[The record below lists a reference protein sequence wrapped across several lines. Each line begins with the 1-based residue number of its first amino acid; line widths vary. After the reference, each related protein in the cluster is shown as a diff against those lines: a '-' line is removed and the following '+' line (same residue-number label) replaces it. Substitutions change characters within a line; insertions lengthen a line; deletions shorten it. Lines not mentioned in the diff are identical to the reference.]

1 MHKLC
6 ELPYINHKAGLLAC
20 HTEEKQVEIR
30 PCRSLAEASVKASVS
45 FTVRDS
51 RLVYNYPLPKI
62 FNPKTMAYIA
72 HDQSVNHI
80 TSDSHDDVTEPKI
93 LSIDKTLTTVFDKE
107 EENMA
112 FKTKTVFDE
121 EILGIEETSSN
132 ENSLCQSNH

>member
-1 MHKLC
+1 
-6 ELPYINHKAGLLAC
+6 
-20 HTEEKQVEIR
+20 
-30 PCRSLAEASVKASVS
+30 
-45 FTVRDS
+45 
-51 RLVYNYPLPKI
+51 
-62 FNPKTMAYIA
+62 MAYIA